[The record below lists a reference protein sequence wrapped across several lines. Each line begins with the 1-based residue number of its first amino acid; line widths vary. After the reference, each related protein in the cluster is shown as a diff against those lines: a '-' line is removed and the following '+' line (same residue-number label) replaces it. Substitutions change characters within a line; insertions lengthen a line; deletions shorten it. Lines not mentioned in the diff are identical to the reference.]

1 MNNGMLEVFRPL
13 RRFPQNVDTLHVWLY
28 AAVPTEGLKLR
39 TLRNA
44 HSMR

>member
-13 RRFPQNVDTLHVWLY
+13 RHFPQNVDPLPVWLY
-28 AAVPTEGLKLR
+28 AAVRKEGLKLR
-39 TLRNA
+39 TPRNA